1 VAPVARHVDKAI
13 IVHLGALRAKY
24 GVDGLAAVR
33 AALGRM
39 AEADRARTISSRLI
53 AIDRASTMQ
62 GLGGPTVADPTDAM
76 AVKAAVDAAAEGVTA
91 HYVMLLGAPDVV
103 PQQRLR
109 NPTGDEDPDVPSDL
123 PYACRAPAGDDPG
136 DFVGPVRAVGRLPDL
151 PGAAEPSFLVR
162 LIDQAAN
169 WAPLAPSAYRP
180 VFGLSTDSWKVSTRL
195 SVGQLGTDG
204 AAVRVSPPAGPAF
217 PVADLRSR
225 SHFVNCHGGDTD
237 PCWYGERKG
246 VTPLPVAL
254 EPASVRGKVR
264 AGTVVA
270 VECCYGAQHY
280 RPDLAGGQMSLS
292 ATYLHEGASG
302 VFGASTLAYGPEASM
317 GSADLVTRYFLAEVH
332 DGASLGRAVLEAR
345 QRFVREHGELDPVD
359 LKTLVQFDLLGDP
372 SITPVRVPL
381 PKSAPKA
388 LQATSAGTRL
398 RRQALA
404 QVGESLTQVVVRSAP
419 DPVRAAPARILA
431 AAGRAG
437 VTPPPEAD
445 VRTYRASGAVP
456 SRTSFHLLT
465 DPRGAITVVR
475 EEPGQPT
482 TARTV
487 VRK

>member
-1 VAPVARHVDKAI
+1 MARHADKAT

-24 GVDGLAAVR
+24 GAAGLAAIR
-33 AALGRM
+33 AALTRM
-39 AEADRARTISSRLI
+39 AEADRAREISSRLV
-53 AIDRASTMQ
+53 AIDRASTMK
-62 GLGGPTVADPTDAM
+62 GLGGPTVPDPTDAPV
-76 AVKAAVDAAAEGVTA
+76 VKAAVDAAAEALTA

-109 NPTGDEDPDVPSDL
+109 NPTNDEDPDVPSDL
-123 PYACRAPAGDDPG
+123 PYACRAPGTDDPG

-151 PGAAEPSFLVR
+151 AGATDPSLLVGLIDRAAAWTSRAPGAY
-162 LIDQAAN
+162 Q
-169 WAPLAPSAYRP
+169 P

-204 AAVRVSPPAGPAF
+204 ATVRLSPTEGPRFPAA
-217 PVADLRSR
+217 ALRSR

-237 PCWYGERKG
+237 PRWFGERAG

-254 EPASVRGKVR
+254 EPVSVKGKVS

-280 RPDLAGGQMSLS
+280 RPELAGGQMSLS
-292 ATYLHEGASG
+292 ATYLHEGAAG
-302 VFGASTLAYGPEASM
+302 VVGASTLAYGPAASM

-332 DGASLGRAVLEAR
+332 DGASLGRALLEAR

-372 SITPVRVPL
+372 SITPVKVRL
-381 PKSAPKA
+381 PRSAPKS
-388 LQATSAGTRL
+388 LQATSMGTRL
-398 RRQALA
+398 RRQTLA
-404 QVGESLTQVVVRSAP
+404 RVGDSLAEVVVRPAP
-419 DPVRAAPARILA
+419 DPVRATPFRVLA
-431 AAGRAG
+431 AADRAG
-437 VTPPPEAD
+437 VTPPPDAEI
-445 VRTYRASGAVP
+445 RSYRASDAVP
-456 SRTSFHLLT
+456 SRTSFHLLAE
-465 DPRGAITVVR
+465 PGGAITVVR

>member
-1 VAPVARHVDKAI
+1 MARHVDKAI
-13 IVHLGALRAKY
+13 VLHRGALRAKY
-24 GVDGLAAVR
+24 GADGLAAIR
-33 AALGRM
+33 DALARM
-39 AEADRARTISSRLI
+39 AEADRAREISSRII
-53 AIDRASTMQ
+53 AVDRAGTMK

-76 AVKAAVDAAAEGVTA
+76 AVKAAVDAAADAVTA
-91 HYVMLLGAPDVV
+91 HYVMLVGAPDVL

-109 NPTGDEDPDVPSDL
+109 NPTSDEDPDVPSDL
-123 PYACRAPAGDDPG
+123 PYACHTPASDDPG
-136 DFVGPVRAVGRLPDL
+136 DFVGPARVVGRLPDL
-151 PGAAEPSFLVR
+151 LGATEPSFLVR
-162 LIDQAAN
+162 LIGQAAS
-169 WAPLAPSAYRP
+169 WTARAPSAYQP

-204 AAVRVSPPAGPAF
+204 ATVHVSPTEGPTFTA
-217 PVADLRSR
+217 ADLRSR

-237 PCWYGERKG
+237 PRWYGERKG
-246 VTPLPVAL
+246 VASLPVAL
-254 EPASVRGKVR
+254 EPASVRGKVSK
-264 AGTVVA
+264 GTVVA

-292 ATYLHEGASG
+292 STYLHAGSAG
-302 VFGASTLAYGPEASM
+302 VLGASTLAYGPEAGM
-317 GSADLVTRYFLAEVH
+317 GAADLVTRYFLAEVH
-332 DGASLGRAVLEAR
+332 DGASLGRALLEAR

-372 SITPVRVPL
+372 SITPVRVPVPKTA
-381 PKSAPKA
+381 PKS

-404 QVGESLTQVVVRSAP
+404 RVGDSLTEVVVRAAP
-419 DPVRAAPARILA
+419 DPVRAAPSRIMA
-431 AAGRAG
+431 AARRAG
-437 VTPPPEAD
+437 VTPPPDAD
-445 VRTYRASGAVP
+445 VRTYRASAAVP

-465 DPRGAITVVR
+465 DPGGAITVVR